1 MRAALYVRSSK
12 DRHDVS
18 LDAQRRELKALAKAR
33 SSRVVEEFADAV
45 ESGKDEDR
53 PGFQRLIAAVRN
65 PRRGWDTLLV
75 LDTSRIARRRHLAL
89 MFERECERAGVRLVY
104 KSLPETD
111 PVTEML
117 LKSILQAM
125 DEWHSLTSRA
135 KGLTGMREN
144 VRQGFR
150 AGGRAPLGYRLEAVE
165 TGAMRD
171 GQPVR
176 KSRLALGPD
185 AAAVQAYLRA
195 RAEGQPRAA
204 VALPGV
210 SKSSLVGIEWNA
222 LTYAGHT
229 VWNVHAEAG
238 SGRKRRP
245 RSEWVVQRDTHEA
258 LITDD
263 EADAI
268 IARLEG
274 WSAKRRRHREAGY
287 LLAGLLVT
295 PDGKSFAG
303 DRGSYRVRGRYVR
316 AAELDQAVAASVLR
330 DMQSP
335 AFVRAVTAAARGA
348 SGADTTGPAR
358 EALAA
363 TEGRLE
369 RLLALVEQTD
379 TPGPLLR
386 QMEAVEAERL
396 RLGEVLAAAEAEA
409 AERAAMSR
417 ITEIEV
423 RRILVERAE
432 AIATADPDEA
442 RVGLQSVLSR
452 VVLDGDEVTIEY
464 RFSRPGRGRKADTL
478 ELEHRPGPGLRS
490 APRGDATLNRPAIA
504 LARRHRVG

>member
-1 MRAALYVRSSK
+1 MRAALYLRSSK

-18 LDAQRRELKALAKAR
+18 IDAQRRELAELAKAR
-33 SSRVVEEFADAV
+33 SCKAVEEFADAV

-150 AGGRAPLGYRLEAVE
+150 AGGRAPFGYRLEAVE
-165 TGAMRD
+165 TGATRD

-210 SKSSLVGIEWNA
+210 NKSSLVGIEWNA

-229 VWNVHAEAG
+229 VWNVHAESG

-245 RSEWVVQRDTHEA
+245 RAEWVIQRDTHEA
-258 LITDD
+258 LITDA
-263 EADAI
+263 EAEAI
-268 IARLEG
+268 IARLES
-274 WSAKRRRHREAGY
+274 WSAGRSRHRAAGY
-287 LLAGLLVT
+287 LLTGLLVT
-295 PDGKSFAG
+295 LDGRAYTG
-303 DRGSYRVRGRYVR
+303 DRGSYRVRGRYAK
-316 AAELDQAVAASVLR
+316 AADVDQAVAASVLR

-335 AFVRAVTAAARGA
+335 AFVRAVTAAARA
-348 SGADTTGPAR
+348 VSTPDAAGPAR
-358 EALAA
+358 EALQAA
-363 TEGRLE
+363 EARLS

-386 QMEAVEAERL
+386 KMEAVEAERV
-396 RLGEVLAAAEAEA
+396 RLAEVLATAEQEA
-409 AERAAMSR
+409 AERAALSR
-417 ITEIEV
+417 ITEHEV
-423 RRILVERAE
+423 RRILVDRAA
-432 AIATADPDEA
+432 AIEQAEPDAMRAAFHGLLA
-442 RVGLQSVLSR
+442 RVE
-452 VVLDGDEVTIEY
+452 LDGDEITVHY
-464 RFSRPGRGRKADTL
+464 RFGRPGKGRSTRTL
-478 ELEHRPGPGLRS
+478 DHELATNPGLRS
-490 APRGDATLNRPAIA
+490 NPRGDANLNRQVTVARKHRIA
-504 LARRHRVG
+504 

>member
-1 MRAALYVRSSK
+1 MRAALYLRSSK

-18 LDAQRRELKALAKAR
+18 LDAQRRELVALAKAR

-75 LDTSRIARRRHLAL
+75 LDTSRVARRRHLAL
-89 MFERECERAGVRLVY
+89 MFERECERADVRLVY

-150 AGGRAPLGYRLEAVE
+150 AGGRAPLGYRLEGVE
-165 TGAMRD
+165 TGAVRD
-171 GQPVR
+171 GQAVR
-176 KSRLALGPD
+176 KSRLVLGPD
-185 AAAVQAYLRA
+185 AATVQAYLHA
-195 RAEGQPRAA
+195 RAEGHSRAS
-204 VALPGV
+204 VAMPGV
-210 SKSSLVGIEWNA
+210 NKSSLVGIEWNA

-229 VWNVHAEAG
+229 AWNVHAESG
-238 SGRKRRP
+238 TGRKRRP
-245 RSEWVVQRDTHEA
+245 RAEWVIQRDTHEA
-258 LITDD
+258 LITDA
-263 EADAI
+263 EAEAI
-268 IARLEG
+268 LTRLEAWG
-274 WSAKRRRHREAGY
+274 ASAPRQREAGY

-295 PDGKSFAG
+295 PDGRQFTG

-316 AAELDQAVAASVLR
+316 AADIDQAVAASVLR
-330 DMQSP
+330 DMQSST
-335 AFVRAVTAAARGA
+335 FVRAVTAAARG
-348 SGADTTGPAR
+348 SGGTDTPGPVR
-358 EALAA
+358 EALQAA
-363 TEGRLE
+363 DARIA

-379 TPGPLLR
+379 TPGPILR

-396 RLGEVLAAAEAEA
+396 RLAGSLATAEQEA

-417 ITEIEV
+417 ITEHEV
-423 RRILVERAE
+423 RHILVERAA
-432 AIATADPDEA
+432 AIATADPAEA
-442 RVGLQSVLSR
+442 RAGLHSILSR
-452 VVLDGDEVTIEY
+452 VVLDGDEVTIQY
-464 RFSRPGRGRKADTL
+464 RFGRPGKGRKAAAHAL
-478 ELEHRPGPGLRS
+478 ESAAGTGLRS
-490 APRGDATLNRPAIA
+490 QPRGDANLNRQIA
-504 LARRHRVG
+504 VARKHRIG